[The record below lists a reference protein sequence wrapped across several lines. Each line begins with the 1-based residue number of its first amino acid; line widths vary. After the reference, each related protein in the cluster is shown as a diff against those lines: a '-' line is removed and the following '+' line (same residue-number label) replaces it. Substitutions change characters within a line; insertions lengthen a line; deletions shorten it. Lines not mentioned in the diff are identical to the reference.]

1 MNYRKGSIRDIKI
14 FLKQNKIL
22 DISVVINEGRLS
34 PHSKQIQVWKY
45 GKLGVGRKQINLLHI
60 LIFKNKEK
68 VNYYFYI
75 KNIYTLHHFFQKKYP
90 CLQCFERFT
99 SMKRLQTH
107 LQKCVLPQVLY
118 PKKGTLIHYDKKC
131 EAKFSSTL
139 SIVGFADFETKLH
152 KLSNVA
158 NKKSKCK
165 KCCSK
170 FCSHVSYTKQV
181 ESHELISYSLI
192 FIDEKSTLIYEKH
205 YCGSMVE
212 ENFFNILI
220 SIEEQLLLK
229 ACSFKG
235 ISFMCP
241 LTKNEEIE
249 YQIAAICCIC
259 KERFDPNNRL
269 KMKNRHH
276 SHYSGYYLGAA
287 CTYCN
292 LLSRSQREIPV
303 LFHNFKGYDS
313 KIIMSCIQ
321 KSSDVNAH
329 FNILSSNT

>member
-1 MNYRKGSIRDIKI
+1 M
-14 FLKQNKIL
+14 
-22 DISVVINEGRLS
+22 
-34 PHSKQIQVWKY
+34 
-45 GKLGVGRKQINLLHI
+45 
-60 LIFKNKEK
+60 
-68 VNYYFYI
+68 
-75 KNIYTLHHFFQKKYP
+75 
-90 CLQCFERFT
+90 
-99 SMKRLQTH
+99 
-107 LQKCVLPQVLY
+107 
-118 PKKGTLIHYDKKC
+118 
-131 EAKFSSTL
+131 
-139 SIVGFADFETKLH
+139 
-152 KLSNVA
+152 
-158 NKKSKCK
+158 
-165 KCCSK
+165 
-170 FCSHVSYTKQV
+170 SYTKQV

-192 FIDEKSTLIYEKH
+192 FVDEKSTLIYEKH

-212 ENFFNILI
+212 ENFFNTLI

-229 ACSFKG
+229 ASSFKG
-235 ISFMCP
+235 ISFMRP
-241 LTKNEEIE
+241 LTETEKSE

-276 SHYSGYYLGAA
+276 SHYSGYYLGAS

-329 FNILSSNT
+329 FNI